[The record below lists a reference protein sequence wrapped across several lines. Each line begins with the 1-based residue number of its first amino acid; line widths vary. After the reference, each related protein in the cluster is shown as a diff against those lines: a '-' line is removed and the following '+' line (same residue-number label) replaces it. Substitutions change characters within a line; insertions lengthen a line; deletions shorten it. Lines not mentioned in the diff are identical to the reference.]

1 MMLNRIKSSAAP
13 RKMLALLTAL
23 MTALRPSVTPTYA
36 ASKTKHHL
44 LHPASTPI
52 QHLVVIFQENFS
64 FDHYF
69 GTYPMALNPVGEPQF
84 RATQNTP
91 NVMA

>member
-1 MMLNRIKSSAAP
+1 
-13 RKMLALLTAL
+13 MLAVLIAL
-23 MTALRPSVTPTYA
+23 MTALGPSVTPTYA